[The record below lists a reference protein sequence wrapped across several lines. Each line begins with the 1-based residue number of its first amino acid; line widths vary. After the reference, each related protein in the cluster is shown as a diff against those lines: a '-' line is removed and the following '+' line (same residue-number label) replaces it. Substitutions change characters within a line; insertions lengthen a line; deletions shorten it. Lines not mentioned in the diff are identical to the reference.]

1 MSDRWSVESIWAWS
15 TIAILLCFIL
25 FWTRN
30 TEDDGNLGIVT
41 YISHTVSVLKEAGK
55 AYPSGA
61 PEFTPGSWWGPSSCI
76 YKKHG
81 ECLIRSRKCLPFR
94 SFRVHTRV
102 LVETVLLTFLVFCV
116 KANIRY
122 IENEVIDLIINPIR
136 KRKSNSSILY
146 NGIWYETNVS
156 NFTPFWLPVWYLQ
169 NLFYVI

>member
-1 MSDRWSVESIWAWS
+1 MCCIQTQRVIVISATFKSFSV
-15 TIAILLCFIL
+15 TI
-25 FWTRN
+25 
-30 TEDDGNLGIVT
+30 
-41 YISHTVSVLKEAGK
+41 YISRPIILQDTTLCYIEAK
-55 AYPSGA
+55 TGA
-61 PEFTPGSWWGPSSCI
+61 PELIPGFWWGPSCCI

-146 NGIWYETNVS
+146 NGMWLRFCIHIAPIKTLS
-156 NFTPFWLPVWYLQ
+156 NTILAKSKYW
-169 NLFYVI
+169 

>member
-15 TIAILLCFIL
+15 TYHNIAMF
-25 FWTRN
+25 
-30 TEDDGNLGIVT
+30 
-41 YISHTVSVLKEAGK
+41 YSVLNEEYRG
-55 AYPSGA
+55 
-61 PEFTPGSWWGPSSCI
+61 WWKSRNCCI
-76 YKKHG
+76 YKSHG

-94 SFRVHTRV
+94 SFWVHTRV